1 MYIMI
6 ITMHNIPRRYDQE
19 TGLEVR
25 VGETKAVWFFF
36 YFADYLHWE
45 VKHVVILVSNWNAL
59 GEANIACRNYYQ
71 DVSSRLCEPGT
82 INMSPAC

>member
-25 VGETKAVWFFF
+25 VGETKAV
-36 YFADYLHWE
+36 
-45 VKHVVILVSNWNAL
+45 
-59 GEANIACRNYYQ
+59 
-71 DVSSRLCEPGT
+71 
-82 INMSPAC
+82 